1 MNKDLEQASLEMLI
15 SAGDVIAAAGEDH
28 ESMGEIGRLMQE
40 LSRSGVLDGLL
51 GSYPGSEPAVVDLL
65 GADQNGSKL
74 LLYRMDGWQSPSVA
88 DAHWHNYWQSLLVVQ
103 GSWEDTV
110 WRPVGEVSGGVA
122 ASVTV
127 DRHEI
132 IRRGEVQVLGPD
144 EPHGWEAHEAR
155 RADGLAMLMWAGS
168 ARGRPRMVLQ
178 PESGS
183 VFEEYGHLNPP
194 PAATS

>member
-1 MNKDLEQASLEMLI
+1 MSADLEQASLAMLTV
-15 SAGDVIAAAGEDH
+15 AGDVIATAGEDH
-28 ESMGEIGRLMQE
+28 ASMEEIGRLMVE
-40 LSRSGVLDGLL
+40 FSRSGVLDGLL
-51 GSYPGSEPAVVDLL
+51 GTYPGLEPAVIDLL
-65 GADQNGSKL
+65 GADQSGSKL

-88 DAHWHNYWQSLLVVQ
+88 DAHWHNYWQSLLVVH
-103 GSWEDTV
+103 GRWEDTV
-110 WRPVGEVSGGVA
+110 WRPVGEVSGGRA
-122 ASVTV
+122 PTVTV

-132 IRRGEVQVLGPD
+132 IRPWEVQVLGPD

-183 VFEEYGHLNPP
+183 VSEEYGHLNPP
-194 PAATS
+194 PAATT

>member
-1 MNKDLEQASLEMLI
+1 MSSDLEQASLAMLT

-28 ESMGEIGRLMQE
+28 ESMREIGRLMLD
-40 LSRSGVLDGLL
+40 LSRSGVLDDLL
-51 GSYPGSEPAVVDLL
+51 GSRHGSEPAVIDLL
-65 GADQNGSKL
+65 GADPNGSKL
-74 LLYRMDGWQSPSVA
+74 LLYRMDGWRSPSVA

-103 GSWEDTV
+103 GRWEDTV
-110 WRPVGEVSGGVA
+110 WRPVREVSGGLAHTVA
-122 ASVTV
+122 V

-132 IRRGEVQVLGPD
+132 IRPGEVQVLGPD

-178 PESGS
+178 ADSAS
-183 VFEEYGHLNPP
+183 VSEEYGHLNPR
-194 PAATS
+194 PAGAC

>member
-1 MNKDLEQASLEMLI
+1 MSANLEQASQAMLTA
-15 SAGDVIAAAGEDH
+15 AGDLIASGEH
-28 ESMGEIGRLMQE
+28 YESIREIGRLMLD

-51 GSYPGSEPAVVDLL
+51 GVHPGSEPAVVDLL
-65 GADQNGSKL
+65 RADPNGSKL

-110 WRPVGEVSGGVA
+110 WRPVGEVSDGLA
-122 ASVTV
+122 RTVTV

-132 IRRGEVQVLGPD
+132 IRSGEVQVLGPD

-155 RADGLAMLMWAGS
+155 RADGLAMLMWAGN
-168 ARGRPRMVLQ
+168 AGGKPRMVLQ
-178 PESGS
+178 PDSGS
-183 VFEEYGHLNPP
+183 VSEAYGHLNPR
-194 PAATS
+194 PAGTI